1 MSLSLPY
8 LVHSPK
14 DLIILHAGAS
24 TKAERLGISAHPA
37 PPENI
42 LDTANPFVCQLL
54 PLFRLGL
61 IRYHSFFFFFL
72 FERER

>member
-61 IRYHSFFFFFL
+61 IRYHSFF
-72 FERER
+72 